1 MKAALTIRAASFGQP
16 EAGDSRAVPIVLATD
31 TPVERHGFVEV
42 LDIAAADLSRGDLPL
57 IESHDADRVNI
68 GLVRDIRADGNVLRG
83 VAVFGKSAR
92 AEELLRDVLD
102 GVVRGV
108 SIGYRLL
115 DDGQAVS
122 LRDGRTARRF
132 AFQPFEVSIVAVP
145 ADTAAGFFRSA
156 PITSN
161 QDNTVTTTE
170 TRNHAAEISE
180 IAATIPGGA
189 ELAVKAIR
197 AGQTVEQFQQSAIL
211 ALSTKPLADAAD
223 GYRQTR
229 TAAPAGDK
237 MTMLRNAD
245 DFRNHYAAKTTRE
258 ENGLSMSDFLRGAA
272 RMKSTDQVQ
281 RALSVGVNTAG
292 GYTVPSVLMPGILSA
307 LVPASSLMQAGASI
321 VPLTEGGKT
330 FNFAGVDALPT
341 AAWREENGQVAESAP
356 TFRNIVL
363 TPRSLSFYTK
373 ISRELLADGINID
386 AAIYEVIAQA
396 FAKEIDRAGLMGSG
410 TAPEPRGLRNIVGV
424 NQISSGANGASLAGY
439 GKLFE
444 ATQAILEADATMPT
458 AAIMSPRSRVKI
470 GTLAATDGQPL
481 QVPPMLAR
489 LNMLT
494 TSQIPND
501 LTVGTSADCSEI
513 YLGDF
518 SKLVLG
524 MREQLS
530 IQVMEEAFADY
541 GQIGFMCHVRMDVAA
556 LYPSAFAVINGVR

>member
-68 GLVRDIRADGNVLRG
+68 GVVRDIRADGNVLRG

-115 DDGQAVS
+115 DEGQAVS

-161 QDNTVTTTE
+161 QDNTMTTTE
-170 TRNHAAEISE
+170 TRNHAAEISA
-180 IAATIPGGA
+180 IAETIPGGA
-189 ELAVKAIR
+189 ELAMKAIR
-197 AGQTVEQFQQSAIL
+197 AGQTVEQFQQTAIE
-211 ALSTKPLADAAD
+211 ALSTKPVTD
-223 GYRQTR
+223 GHRPTR

-330 FNFAGVDALPT
+330 FSFAGVDALPT

-373 ISRELLADGINID
+373 ISRELLADGVNID

-410 TAPEPRGLRNIVGV
+410 TAPEPRGLRNIVGI
-424 NQISSGANGASLAGY
+424 NAINSGANGAALAGY
-439 GKLFE
+439 SKLFE
-444 ATQAILEADATMPT
+444 ATQAILEANAAMPS

-470 GTLAATDGQPL
+470 GSLAATDGQPL
-481 QVPPMLAR
+481 QVPPMLSG

-494 TSQIPND
+494 TSQIPNN

-556 LYPSAFAVINGVR
+556 LYPSAFAVVTGVR

>member
-1 MKAALTIRAASFGQP
+1 MTAALTIRAASFGQP
-16 EAGDSRAVPIVLATD
+16 EANDSRAVPIVLATD
-31 TPVERHGFVEV
+31 TPVERFGFVEV

-68 GLVRDIRADGNVLRG
+68 GVVRDIRIDGNVLRG
-83 VAVFGKSAR
+83 VAVFGRSAR

-108 SIGYRLL
+108 SIGYRLF
-115 DDGQAVS
+115 DDGQAFN
-122 LRDGRTARRF
+122 LGDGRAARRF
-132 AFQPFEVSIVAVP
+132 AFQPYEVSIVAVP

-156 PITSN
+156 SITST
-161 QDNTVTTTE
+161 QDHTMSNATATD
-170 TRNHAAEISE
+170 TRNHAAEISA
-180 IAATIPGGA
+180 IAESIPGGA

-197 AGQTVEQFQQSAIL
+197 AGQTVEQFQQAAIQ
-211 ALSTKPLADAAD
+211 ALSTAPFD
-223 GYRQTR
+223 GRHATR
-229 TAAPAGDK
+229 TATPAGDK

-245 DFRNHYAAKTTRE
+245 DFQRHYAAKASRDE
-258 ENGLSMSDFLRGAA
+258 SGLSMSDFLRGAA

-281 RALSVGVNTAG
+281 RALSVGVNSAG

-373 ISRELLADGINID
+373 VSRELLADGVNID

-410 TAPEPRGLRNIVGV
+410 TAPEPRGLRNIAGI
-424 NQISSGANGASLAGY
+424 NAISSGDNGATLAGY

-444 ATQAILEADATMPT
+444 ATQAILEANAPMPT

-470 GTLAATDGQPL
+470 GSLAATDGQPL
-481 QVPPMLAR
+481 QVPPMLAG
-489 LNMLT
+489 LQMLT

-501 LTVGTSADCSEI
+501 LTVGTSTDCSEI

-556 LYPSAFAVINGVR
+556 LYPSAFAVIGGVR

>member
-1 MKAALTIRAASFGQP
+1 MTAALTIRAASFGQP
-16 EAGDSRAVPIVLATD
+16 EAGDSRTVPIVLATD
-31 TPVERHGFVEV
+31 TPVERYGFVEV

-115 DDGQAVS
+115 DDGQAVN
-122 LRDGRTARRF
+122 LRDGRAARRF

-180 IAATIPGGA
+180 IAETIPGGA

-197 AGQTVEQFQQSAIL
+197 AGQTVEQFQQTAIL
-211 ALSTKPLADAAD
+211 ALSTKPVAD
-223 GYRQTR
+223 GQRQTR
-229 TAAPAGDK
+229 TAAQAGDK

-258 ENGLSMSDFLRGAA
+258 ENGLSMADFLRGAA

-330 FNFAGVDALPT
+330 FSFAGVDALPT

-363 TPRSLSFYTK
+363 TPKSLSFYTK
-373 ISRELLADGINID
+373 ISRELLADGVNID

-396 FAKEIDRAGLMGSG
+396 FAKEIDRAGLIGSG
-410 TAPEPRGLRNIVGV
+410 TAPEPRGLRNIVGINAV
-424 NQISSGANGASLAGY
+424 NSGANGATLAGY

-444 ATQAILEADATMPT
+444 ATQAILEANAAMPT
-458 AAIMSPRSRVKI
+458 AAIMSPRSRVK
-470 GTLAATDGQPL
+470 LAQLADTSGQPL
-481 QVPPMLAR
+481 QVPPMLSG

-494 TSQIPND
+494 TSQIPNT
-501 LTVGTSADCSEI
+501 LTVGTSSDCSEI

-556 LYPSAFAVINGVR
+556 LYPSAFAVVTGVR

>member
-1 MKAALTIRAASFGQP
+1 MTAALTIRAASFGQP

-156 PITSN
+156 PLTST
-161 QDNTVTTTE
+161 QDHTMSNATATD
-170 TRNHAAEISE
+170 TRNHAAEISA
-180 IAATIPGGA
+180 IAESIPGGA
-189 ELAVKAIR
+189 ELAMKAIR
-197 AGQTVEQFQQSAIL
+197 DGQTVEQFQQTAIR
-211 ALSTKPLADAAD
+211 ALSTAPFTGNHA
-223 GYRQTR
+223 TR
-229 TAAPAGDK
+229 TAVPAGDK

-245 DFRNHYAAKTTRE
+245 DFQRHYGAKTSRDE
-258 ENGLSMSDFLRGAA
+258 SGLSMSDFLRGAA

-281 RALSVGVNTAG
+281 RALSIGVNSAG

-330 FNFAGVDALPT
+330 FSFAGVDALPT

-373 ISRELLADGINID
+373 ISRELLADGVNID

-424 NQISSGANGASLAGY
+424 NQISSGANGATLAGY

-444 ATQAILEADATMPT
+444 ATQSILEANAPMPT

-481 QVPPMLAR
+481 QVPPMLAG
-489 LNMLT
+489 LQMLT

-501 LTVGTSADCSEI
+501 LTVGTSTDCSAI